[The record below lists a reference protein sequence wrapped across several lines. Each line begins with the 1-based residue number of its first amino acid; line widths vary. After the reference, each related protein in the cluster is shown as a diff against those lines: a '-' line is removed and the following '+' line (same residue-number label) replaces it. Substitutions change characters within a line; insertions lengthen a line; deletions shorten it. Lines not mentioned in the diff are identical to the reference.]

1 MLILQQEIEKEKY
14 NKEQIK
20 NGKKEKDKGNCRNR
34 CFSGFDFSGSLC
46 ERISE
51 RKTEYSE
58 YKIYRSTGRKE
69 TIRRE
74 AESTE
79 RKAGRSR
86 KCRKYNAGAT
96 GFR

>member
-58 YKIYRSTGRKE
+58 
-69 TIRRE
+69 
-74 AESTE
+74 
-79 RKAGRSR
+79 
-86 KCRKYNAGAT
+86 
-96 GFR
+96 

>member
-1 MLILQQEIEKEKY
+1 MAFFGF
-14 NKEQIK
+14 
-20 NGKKEKDKGNCRNR
+20 GKKEKDKGNCRNR

-69 TIRRE
+69 TIR
-74 AESTE
+74 SD
-79 RKAGRSR
+79 
-86 KCRKYNAGAT
+86 AT
-96 GFR
+96 A